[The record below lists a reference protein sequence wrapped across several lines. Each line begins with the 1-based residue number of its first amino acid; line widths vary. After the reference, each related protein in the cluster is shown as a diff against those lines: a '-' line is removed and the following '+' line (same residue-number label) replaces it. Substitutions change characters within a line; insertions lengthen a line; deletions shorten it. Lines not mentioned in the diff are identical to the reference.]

1 MFEVMTLLTLIVAM
15 FIGQAF
21 PLTSITHGRSI
32 MLYACA
38 AHSSKPAISRLEFP
52 TNSLERKHTLHQVLG
67 STIKKSIRLYASS
80 KSDERMDKKPEG
92 NEQSSTFIA
101 TNIEE
106 EKERN
111 IWKSYIVLAVL
122 LVTFA
127 SNQWSRQAMYYLCDF
142 SAGSVGESF
151 KYMNRGITHIYV
163 ICVWR

>member
-1 MFEVMTLLTLIVAM
+1 
-15 FIGQAF
+15 
-21 PLTSITHGRSI
+21 
-32 MLYACA
+32 
-38 AHSSKPAISRLEFP
+38 
-52 TNSLERKHTLHQVLG
+52 
-67 STIKKSIRLYASS
+67 
-80 KSDERMDKKPEG
+80 MDKKPEG

-142 SAGSVGESF
+142 SAGSVGESY
-151 KYMNRGITHIYV
+151 KYMNRGITLIYV
-163 ICVWR
+163 WR